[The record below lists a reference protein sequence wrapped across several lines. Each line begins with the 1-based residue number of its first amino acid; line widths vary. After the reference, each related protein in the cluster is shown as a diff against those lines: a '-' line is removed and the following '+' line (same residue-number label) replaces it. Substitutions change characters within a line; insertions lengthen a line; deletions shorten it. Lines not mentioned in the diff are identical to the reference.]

1 MSGMELAGEAIRRLC
16 YGGHVIVGPKTRCS
30 WRQAWAGESA
40 VSLAVA
46 GGDDMTVIGRGGKLH
61 RAIEE
66 KHGEA
71 KTSVFFLRFHAAP
84 QEPSIPIAARQR
96 PL

>member
-30 WRQAWAGESA
+30 WCQAWAGESA

-46 GGDDMTVIGRGGKLH
+46 GGDDMTVIGRGGKSH
-61 RAIEE
+61 SEVEE
-66 KHGEA
+66 RHGEA
-71 KTSVFFLRFHAAP
+71 KTSVFFLRSHAG
-84 QEPSIPIAARQR
+84 PSIPIAARQR

>member
-30 WRQAWAGESA
+30 WCQAWAGESA

-46 GGDDMTVIGRGGKLH
+46 GGDDVTVIGRGGKSH
-61 RAIEE
+61 RAR
-66 KHGEA
+66 
-71 KTSVFFLRFHAAP
+71 LRRNMGKP
-84 QEPSIPIAARQR
+84 R
-96 PL
+96 PLFSFCTLMQPPAFL